1 MKDKLILDDDTSFRD
16 AILLL
21 DHCGKGVLPVVDK
34 DGKFIGLITDGDIRR
49 ALLNNQLDIEHIIN
63 KNPHKLNKDTT
74 KQQRLQFL
82 KKIRRRH
89 LPLIDES
96 GKYVDMF
103 VLDDLDFNS
112 KPNHV
117 VIMAGGLGSRLG
129 NLTENTPKPMLSIGG
144 VPIIEAILSSFI
156 DHGFTKFYFS
166 VNYLK
171 EKIIEHFGNGE
182 KWGVCIEYLIEDQRL
197 GTGGALS
204 LIDKPLKHPVLII
217 NGDVLTSLD
226 YEDLLNFHLEKDS
239 DGTICIL
246 THEFKLPYGIVES
259 ENTKLLSLKEKP
271 SISFDINAGIY
282 ILNPDALKLVPKNT
296 YYDLP
301 NLFEKLILKNKN
313 IQVYNL
319 KDTWIDIGHAD
330 EYNRISDMFDL

>member
-1 MKDKLILDDDTSFRD
+1 MKDKLILDDTTNFRD
-16 AILLL
+16 AIQLL
-21 DHCGKGVLPVVDK
+21 DSSGKGVLPVVDK
-34 DGKFIGLITDGDIRR
+34 EGLFVGLITDGDIRR

-89 LPLIDES
+89 LPLIDAN

-103 VLDDLDFNS
+103 ILDDLDFNS

-129 NLTENTPKPMLSIGG
+129 HLTENMPKPMLSIGG
-144 VPIIEAILSSFI
+144 IPILETILSSFI
-156 DHGFTKFYFS
+156 ERGFTKFYFS

-171 EKIIEHFGNGE
+171 EKIIGHFGDGE
-182 KWGVCIEYLIEDQRL
+182 KWGVDIQYLIEEQRM

-204 LIDKPLKHPVLII
+204 LIDKQMEHPVLII

-226 YEDLLNFHLEKDS
+226 YSELLDFHLDEKS
-239 DGTICIL
+239 DGTMCVL
-246 THEFKLPYGIVES
+246 SHEFTLPYGVVES

-271 SISFDINAGIY
+271 SISIDVNAGIY
-282 ILNPDALKLVPKNT
+282 ILNPEALKLVPENT

-301 NLFEKLILKNKN
+301 SLFEELISKDKNVK
-313 IQVYNL
+313 VYDL

-330 EYNRISDMFDL
+330 DYKRARDIFNI